1 MRVLVGFVM
10 AACVAV
16 NAFCAGAPD
25 SIAGK
30 VYKHEGGF
38 ASLRSVVSSTFV
50 FGANGRFT
58 TVMNAS
64 SSTVDLRFDRTQRNF
79 LTSAPEDGDYSYTK
93 INDSTATLHLQFD
106 GGREETLNMSFDSA
120 TVGIANTAFR
130 FTLTN
135 VSDFEVAP
143 ALSISTRG
151 LVRPG
156 HPMIVGFVVPGR
168 YPTLADPRGTN
179 QREVLIR
186 AVGPSLVDFGV
197 VDVWADPDFEVVRLG
212 DAPTNT
218 RPGFYGDWTTIQYR
232 WSGGDVISDPN
243 PGGAAAFRKI
253 FDFVGAFPL
262 PDDSKDA
269 VDFIRIY
276 PGAYTVVASVG
287 PNDPGGEVLVEVY
300 FLP

>member
-1 MRVLVGFVM
+1 MRVLVGLAM
-10 AACVAV
+10 AACATV

-25 SIAGK
+25 SVSGK
-30 VYKHEGGF
+30 VYKHEGGI
-38 ASLRSVVSSTFV
+38 ASLRTVASATYV
-50 FGANGRFT
+50 FETDGRFT
-58 TVMNAS
+58 TVMSAS

-79 LTSAPEDGDYSYTK
+79 LTSAPEDGSYSYTK
-93 INDSTATLHLQFD
+93 IDDSTATLHLQFD
-106 GGREETLNMSFDSA
+106 GGRGETLNMSFDSA
-120 TVGIANTAFR
+120 TLGTSNTVFR
-130 FTLTN
+130 FTLTD
-135 VSDFEVAP
+135 VSDFVTAP

-151 LVRPG
+151 VVAPG
-156 HPMIVGFVVPGR
+156 HPMIVGFAVPGR

-212 DAPTNT
+212 DSPKNT
-218 RPGFYGDWTTIQYR
+218 RPGFYGDWTTIQYYS
-232 WSGGDVISDPN
+232 SGGNLVSDSN
-243 PGGAAAFRKI
+243 PGGADAFRKI
-253 FDFVGAFPL
+253 FDFVGAFQL
-262 PDDSKDA
+262 LDDSRDA
-269 VDFIRIY
+269 VDFIRLY